1 MSAPSVSVVIPAKN
15 GRPTVAGC
23 LDGVLRQDYP
33 GVVEVLVVDSGSSD
47 GTLDDIAARP
57 SVRLHKIAPA
67 AFDHGDTRNLGAGM
81 TSGELIVF
89 LVQDAEP
96 VGDRWL
102 ADLVAP
108 LADPEVAGAFSRILP
123 RPDAGPLVKRGCQGD
138 LCYGDQRIEAHWG
151 SAAEWA
157 ALDPH
162 SRRVRCNFNDVSS
175 CIRRSVWERMP
186 FVRGMFGEDIK
197 FARAALEAGWRL
209 VFEPASEV
217 LHSHEYEASTVYAR
231 TFVDAQMNERF
242 LGRTC
247 IEKLNHVFIMTARS
261 WADDRRYLAHA
272 GLGALERLR
281 WSALSPI
288 YHFAEFLGFWRGSRS
303 VRRQALPALP
313 VPVPLPAE
321 RPLTV
326 LMVVHGFPP
335 DSWAGVE
342 VLSLTLARALRRR
355 GHEVVFFVRTP
366 GTADEDDRSLHVSE
380 FDGFKVHRF
389 VNHLAFSGVD
399 ETYRFRPAEAAF
411 DQVLAEESPDVV
423 HIQHMIH
430 LSTGIVARCRVA
442 GVPSLVEV
450 SDFWP
455 RCPKVQMI
463 RPDQSNCD
471 APPPGLG
478 CAACVKDKPAMIG
491 PLTLIDRLAGRLPA
505 RWARR
510 VPQTVPAHP
519 PGWSKSREDT
529 ASLVRREGWMRDVL
543 LRADALVVPSQTLK
557 TSMIGLGIPPER
569 ISLSAYGMDTTWLK
583 DGPPV
588 RRTREPGAPLAVGFV
603 GSLVW
608 YKGLCVLAEAVAA
621 MGPDVA
627 QLHVHGDDSGGNDPA
642 VREVI
647 QGEVA
652 RARRIGGESIH
663 FHGRFTH
670 DELGTLHGKLDVLVV
685 PSLWKEAYGLTVRE
699 AQLAGTPVVGSDIAG
714 IAEGIDHDVNGLLFQ
729 TGCATALRAA
739 LQRLVDDPA
748 LGPRLAAA
756 VPPIKTD
763 DDEAQ
768 EAEWRYRQLISGHGQ
783 PVAERQPQTAGVGS

>member
-23 LDGVLRQDYP
+23 LDGVLGQDYP
-33 GVVEVLVVDSGSSD
+33 GEVEVLVIDSGSSD
-47 GTLDDIAARP
+47 GTLDDVLARP
-57 SVRLHKIAPA
+57 AVRLHSIPPL
-67 AFDHGDTRNLGAGM
+67 AFDHGDTRNLGAGL

-96 VGDRWL
+96 LGSRWL

-108 LADPEVAGAFSRILP
+108 FDDPQVAGAFSRILP
-123 RPDAGPLVKRGCQGD
+123 RPQAGPLVKRGCEGD
-138 LCYGDQRIEAHWG
+138 LCFGSERIVAHWG
-151 SAAEWA
+151 SAEEWA

-162 SRRVRCNFNDVSS
+162 TRRVRCNFNDVSS
-175 CIRRSVWERMP
+175 CIRRSVWERLP
-186 FVRGMFGEDIK
+186 FQRGMFGEDIK

-209 VFEPASEV
+209 VFEPASQV
-217 LHSHEYEASTVYAR
+217 FHSHEYRAASMYAR
-231 TFVDAQMNERF
+231 TFVDARMNERF

-247 IEKLNHVFIMTARS
+247 IEKPSHALIMTGRS
-261 WADDRRYLAHA
+261 WAADRRYLAEA
-272 GLGALERLR
+272 GLGLWERLR
-281 WSALSPI
+281 WTALSPV
-288 YHFAEFLGFWRGSRS
+288 YHFAEFFGFWRGSRS
-303 VRRQALPALP
+303 VQRQALPKVP

-321 RPLTV
+321 RSLKILT
-326 LMVVHGFPP
+326 VVHGFPP

-366 GTADEDDRSLHVSE
+366 GAADEDDRSLHVSE

-389 VNHLAFSGVD
+389 VNRLAFSGVD

-411 DQVLAEESPDVV
+411 DQVLDVECPDVV

-442 GVPSLVEV
+442 GIPSLVEV

-455 RCPKVQMI
+455 RCPKVQLI
-463 RPDQSNCD
+463 RSDRRNCELK
-471 APPPGLG
+471 PPGLG
-478 CAACVKDKPAMIG
+478 CAACVKDKPGLVA
-491 PLTLIDRLAGRLPA
+491 PLAALDRLAGGLPE
-505 RWARR
+505 RWARS
-510 VPQTVPAHP
+510 VGQSAPAHP
-519 PGWSKSREDT
+519 PGWAKSREDA
-529 ASLVRREGWMRDVL
+529 ASLIRREGWMRDVL

-557 TSMIGLGIPPER
+557 RSMIGLGVPAEY
-569 ISLSAYGMDTTWLK
+569 ISLSAYGMDTTWLS

-588 RRTREPGAPLAVGFV
+588 RRQREAGQPLAVGFI

-621 MGPDVA
+621 MGPGQA

-652 RARRIGGESIH
+652 RARAIGGEIIH

-670 DELGTLHGKLDVLVV
+670 DELGAIHGRLDVLVV
-685 PSLWKEAYGLTVRE
+685 PSLWQEAYGLTVRE
-699 AQLAGTPVVGSDIAG
+699 AQLAGTPVVGSNIAG
-714 IAEGIDHDVNGLLFQ
+714 IAEGIDHDVNGLLFK
-729 TGCATALRAA
+729 TGDANELRGA
-739 LQRLVDDPA
+739 LQRLLDDPS

-763 DDEAQ
+763 DEEAC
-768 EAEWRYRQLISGHGQ
+768 EAEWRYRQLISGRGRGLAVQQ
-783 PVAERQPQTAGVGS
+783 PLAAGVAS